1 MVDRHAALQLS
12 VHRPAVLP
20 HPRRPPRRP
29 VARCRLSGDHHR
41 FLELPGSRGR
51 PVDLADGRRVQ
62 LWQGPARTDRPRQPR
77 LPVGVVPGGQR
88 AQHGCRGPPMITAQ
102 HVVNIVLD
110 EAAKL
115 GGADETMVLVS
126 DKVEATLRWAGNSMT
141 TNGVSVSRNI
151 TVISV
156 VRRGASAHI
165 GTVVSAEVDPRVIP
179 GLVASSQDAAR
190 SAPAAV
196 DAAPLLADSGVPADW
211 DAPVPGT
218 GPLVFAD
225 VAESLSRGFGG
236 TDRLYGFAHH
246 SVSTTFLASSTG
258 LRRRYTQPTGAVEIN
273 AKRGDASAW
282 AGIGT
287 TDFVDVPTDSLLE
300 QLSMRLGWARRS
312 VELPAGRYETIMPP
326 SAVADM
332 MLYLAWSMAGR
343 GAQEGRTA
351 LSAPGGGTRVG
362 ERLTDLPLTLF
373 SDPMAP
379 GLACTPFVA
388 VSSSSE
394 TVSLFDNGMEIGQ
407 VDWIRDGVINA
418 LAYPRATAAKFDAK
432 VAVAADN
439 LVMTGGSAEL
449 PDMIAATER
458 GLLLTTLWYIREVDP
473 TTMLLTGLTR
483 DGVYLIEDGE
493 VTAAV
498 NNFRFNE
505 SPLDL
510 LRRVTEAGAS
520 EKTLPRECSDW
531 ATRAAMPSLRI
542 PDFYMSSVSQAQ

>member
-1 MVDRHAALQLS
+1 
-12 VHRPAVLP
+12 
-20 HPRRPPRRP
+20 
-29 VARCRLSGDHHR
+29 
-41 FLELPGSRGR
+41 
-51 PVDLADGRRVQ
+51 
-62 LWQGPARTDRPRQPR
+62 
-77 LPVGVVPGGQR
+77 
-88 AQHGCRGPPMITAQ
+88 MITAQ

-115 GGADETMVLVS
+115 GRADETMVLVT

-156 VRRGASAHI
+156 VRQGTSTHV

-179 GLVASSQDAAR
+179 GLVSASQEAAR
-190 SAPAAV
+190 SAPEAG
-196 DAAPLLADSGVPADW
+196 DAAPLLADTGVPADW

-225 VAESLSRGFGG
+225 VADSLGRGFRG

-246 SVSTTFLASSTG
+246 NVSTTFLASSTG

-287 TDFVDVPTDSLLE
+287 ADLVDVPTDSLLE
-300 QLSMRLGWARRS
+300 QLSTRLDWAQRS

-326 SAVADM
+326 STVADM
-332 MLYLAWSMAGR
+332 MLSLAWSMAGR

-351 LSAPGGGTRVG
+351 FSAPGGGTRVD
-362 ERLTDLPLTLF
+362 ERLTELPLTLF

-388 VSSSSE
+388 VSNSSE
-394 TVSLFDNGMEIGQ
+394 TVSVFDNGMEIAQ
-407 VDWIRDGVINA
+407 MDWIRNGVINA

-439 LVMTGGSAEL
+439 LVMTGGSADL
-449 PDMIAATER
+449 ADMIAATER

-473 TTMLLTGLTR
+473 TTLLSTGLTR

-493 VTAAV
+493 VTGAV

-510 LRRVTEAGAS
+510 LRRATQAGAS
-520 EKTLPRECSDW
+520 EKTLPREWADW
-531 ATRAAMPSLRI
+531 ATRVAMPSLRI
-542 PDFYMSSVSQAQ
+542 PDFHMSSVSQAQ

>member
-1 MVDRHAALQLS
+1 
-12 VHRPAVLP
+12 
-20 HPRRPPRRP
+20 
-29 VARCRLSGDHHR
+29 
-41 FLELPGSRGR
+41 
-51 PVDLADGRRVQ
+51 
-62 LWQGPARTDRPRQPR
+62 
-77 LPVGVVPGGQR
+77 
-88 AQHGCRGPPMITAQ
+88 MITAQ
-102 HVVNIVLD
+102 HIVNIVLG

-115 GGADETMVLVS
+115 GRADETMVLVT

-141 TNGVSVSRNI
+141 TNGVSVSRST
-151 TVISV
+151 TVISI
-156 VRRGASAHI
+156 VRKGDSASI

-179 GLVASSQDAAR
+179 GLVAASQDAAR
-190 SAPAAV
+190 LAPEAG
-196 DAAPLLADSGVPADW
+196 DAAPLITDTGVPADW
-211 DAPVPGT
+211 DAPVSGT
-218 GPLVFAD
+218 GAEVFAD
-225 VAESLSRGFGG
+225 VAGSLSRGFRGA
-236 TDRLYGFAHH
+236 DRLYGFAHH

-258 LRRRYTQPTGAVEIN
+258 LRRRFTQPTGAVEIN
-273 AKRGDASAW
+273 GKRGDASAW

-287 TDFVDVPTDSLLE
+287 PNFVDVPTDSLLE
-300 QLSMRLGWARRS
+300 DLSMRLGWAERS

-326 SAVADM
+326 STVADM
-332 MLYLAWSMAGR
+332 MIYVAWSMAGR

-351 LSAPGGGTRVG
+351 FSAPGGGTRVG
-362 ERLTDLPLTLF
+362 ERLTDLPLSLF

-388 VSSSSE
+388 ASSSSE
-394 TVSLFDNGMEIGQ
+394 TVSVFDNGMEVNH

-439 LVMTGGSAEL
+439 LVMTGGAADL
-449 PDMIAATER
+449 ADMIAATER

-473 TTMLLTGLTR
+473 TTLLLTGLTR

-493 VTAAV
+493 VTGAV

-510 LRRVTEAGAS
+510 LRRATEAGVS
-520 EKTLPRECSDW
+520 EKTLPREWGDW

-542 PDFYMSSVSQAQ
+542 PDFHMSSVSQAQ